1 MRLIIVAAL
10 LLPFWGM
17 TQDCKLHRD
26 TDPYTKETK
35 LSSGFMGIPGGSV
48 SIDADA
54 REVDLFFVINE
65 KCFVDGAMVQVF
77 FEGIKAKMT
86 YRNTGSM
93 NCDGYFHIKFR
104 NGASTPSLLQRFS
117 THKVTQLSFT
127 TSDKKEKVISLS
139 PEEQT
144 QLQQLATC
152 VINEAKTLVK

>member
-35 LSSGFMGIPGGSV
+35 LSSGFMGIPDGSV

-127 TSDKKEKVISLS
+127 TSDKKEKVITLS
-139 PEEQT
+139 PEEQE
-144 QLQQLATC
+144 QLKQLATC

>member
-77 FEGIKAKMT
+77 
-86 YRNTGSM
+86 
-93 NCDGYFHIKFR
+93 
-104 NGASTPSLLQRFS
+104 L
-117 THKVTQLSFT
+117 
-127 TSDKKEKVISLS
+127 KE
-139 PEEQT
+139 
-144 QLQQLATC
+144 
-152 VINEAKTLVK
+152 